1 MSMKTSIL
9 SFNDREELLY
19 NFLLELFKRPIP
31 LILRGNLSTRLYLNM
46 ANSEYYR
53 ETVDIDMDC
62 IMPIKDVKELIP
74 LFKECI
80 DIVNPNLEVR
90 LTRVPVEGKTT
101 AEFSFKESETGVTF
115 FTIDL
120 AVTRIETL
128 NVIEVNEVNFKTVD
142 ILETLVDKMFTCSTY
157 RCIGRRFK
165 DLIDLFSIVSCYS
178 FKYKEIIS
186 LMSVKYGKFDT
197 FETLYTSKQ
206 EDFNNVFAK
215 FKGLHGDFY
224 ISEVLGVVRDFC
236 TPIRDRNIESAVWNY
251 KQLKWVIDEVRL
263 VCGTDKILIDDA
275 LVSMID
281 YKGKSMEEAE
291 GLNPI
296 EKLNLMNNKSV
307 EIVE

>member
-9 SFNDREELLY
+9 SFNEREDLLY
-19 NFLLELFKRPIP
+19 NFLIELFKRPIP
-31 LILRGNLSTRLYLNM
+31 LVLRGNLSTRLYLNM

-62 IMPIKDVKELIP
+62 IMPVKDVKELIP

-80 DIVNPNLEVR
+80 DIVNPNLYIV
-90 LTRVPVEGKTT
+90 LTRIPVEDKTT

-120 AVTRIETL
+120 ALTRVETL
-128 NVIEVNEVNFKTVD
+128 NIIEVNEVSFKTVD
-142 ILETLVDKMFTCSTY
+142 IVETLVDKIFTCSTY
-157 RCIGRRFK
+157 KCIGRRFK
-165 DLIDLFSIVSCYS
+165 DLIDLFSIVSCYDFKLKDIVS
-178 FKYKEIIS
+178 FMK
-186 LMSVKYGKFDT
+186 MKYGRFDT

-206 EDFNNVFAK
+206 EDFNNVFSN

-224 ISEVLGVVRDFC
+224 ISEILGVVKDFC
-236 TPIRDRNIESAVWNY
+236 APMRGNGAESQVWDC
-251 KQLKWVIDEVRL
+251 KRLKWIEDEVNLTFAIDEPL
-263 VCGTDKILIDDA
+263 TDDA

-281 YKGKSMEEAE
+281 YKGKSMEESE

-296 EKLNLMNNKSV
+296 EKLNLMNSKF
-307 EIVE
+307 